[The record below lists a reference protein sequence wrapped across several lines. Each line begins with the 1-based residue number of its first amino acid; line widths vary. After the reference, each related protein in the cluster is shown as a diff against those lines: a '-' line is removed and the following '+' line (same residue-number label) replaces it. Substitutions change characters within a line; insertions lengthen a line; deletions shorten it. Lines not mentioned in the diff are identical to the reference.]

1 MGGSAPRSP
10 IHTMTDDPAKL
21 PSDTQVYSELRRIAA
36 SQLRR
41 ERRRG
46 TLMDTTVLVHEA
58 WVRLSSPHTP
68 QRWDNR
74 AHFYA
79 SAALAMRRILVEQAR
94 RNLRRARTDRLGP
107 RAADIPADPNRPEPA
122 ELIALDDA
130 LTELERRDPR
140 AASIVSLRFF
150 AGLDM
155 PTVAELSGLS
165 LRTAEREWAHARAW
179 LQQRID
185 HPDTPPDRSNNTNPP
200 PAP

>member
-1 MGGSAPRSP
+1 
-10 IHTMTDDPAKL
+10 MTHP
-21 PSDTQVYSELRRIAA
+21 PTGNQSDTHVYAELRRIAA
-36 SQLRR
+36 AQLRR

-58 WVRLSSPHTP
+58 WMRLAGPDARPTP
-68 QRWDNR
+68 AHAPAWESR

-79 SAALAMRRILVEQAR
+79 SAAQAMRRILVEQAR
-94 RNLRRARTDRLGP
+94 RKLRRGPVADLGSRVDDLP
-107 RAADIPADPNRPEPA
+107 GAKPSSDPA
-122 ELIALDDA
+122 ELIALDEA
-130 LTELERRDPR
+130 LADLERHDPR

-165 LRTAEREWAHARAW
+165 LRTTEREWAHARAW

-185 HPDTPPDRSNNTNPP
+185 HPDTPP
-200 PAP
+200 AP